1 MPEYPDIKTYVEALE
16 RHCTGKTLKRL
27 RVASPFVVRTFDPPI
42 SSIEGKTL
50 IGFSNIG
57 KRIVW
62 EFEDDHFLIV
72 HLMIAGR
79 LRWKKPGTKLNRKTG
94 LAAFDFEDGCVVFTE
109 ASSKKRASMHL
120 VLGAEAVAD
129 HDPGGIDVFSCT
141 NEEFVS
147 AMTAKNHTIKRA
159 LTDPKILSGIGNAYS
174 DEILF
179 HAKMSPYRQTQK
191 MAEADYEA
199 LLDTIR
205 QTLDVWTERFRNEVG
220 DGFPDKVTAFRDEMC
235 VHGKFKEP
243 CTICGTKI
251 QRVRRASNEMNYC
264 PVCQTGGK
272 LLSDRSLSRLLK
284 DDWQKTLET

>member
-1 MPEYPDIKTYVEALE
+1 MPEYPDIQTYVEALE
-16 RHCTGKTLKRL
+16 RHCAGKTLNKL
-27 RVASPFVVRTFDPPI
+27 RIASPFVVRTFDPMI
-42 SSIEGKTL
+42 SSLEGKKVL
-50 IGFSNIG
+50 GFSNLG

-62 EFEDDHFLIV
+62 VFEDDHLLIV

-79 LRWKKPGTKLNRKTG
+79 LRWKKAGTKLNRKNG
-94 LAAFDFEDGCVVFTE
+94 LAAFDFEDGSVIFTE

-120 VLGAEAVAD
+120 VIGKEAVAE
-129 HDPGGIDVFSCT
+129 HDPGGIDVFDCT
-141 NEEFVS
+141 LDEFIA
-147 AMTAKNHTIKRA
+147 AMTASNHTIKRA

-179 HAKMSPYRQTQK
+179 HAQMSPYVQTQK
-191 MAEADYEA
+191 LSEEDYAA
-199 LLDTIR
+199 LLTTIR
-205 QTLDVWTERFRNEVG
+205 TTLTEWVERFREELG
-220 DGFPDKVTAFRDEMC
+220 DGFPDKVTAFREEMC

-243 CTICGTKI
+243 CTVCGTKI

-284 DDWQKTLET
+284 DDWQKTLED

>member
-1 MPEYPDIKTYVEALE
+1 MPEYPDITIYVEALE
-16 RHCTGKTLKRL
+16 RRCSGKILTKSRI
-27 RVASPFVVRTFDPPI
+27 ASPFVVRTFDPPMTALD
-42 SSIEGKTL
+42 GKMML
-50 IGFSNIG
+50 GFDHLG
-57 KRIVW
+57 KRLVW
-62 EFEDDHFLIV
+62 KFEDDLFLVV

-79 LRWKKPGTKLNRKTG
+79 LRWKKPDTKLNRKNG
-94 LAAFDFEDGCVVFTE
+94 LAAFDFDDGCLVFTE

-120 VLGAEAVAD
+120 VRGDAALAE

-141 NEEFVS
+141 EDEFFT
-147 AMTAKNHTIKRA
+147 AMTKNNHTLKRA

-191 MAEADYEA
+191 ISEEAYSC
-199 LLDTIR
+199 LLVTIR
-205 QTLDVWTERFRNEVG
+205 DTLTQWVERFRNETG
-220 DGFPDKVTAFRDEMC
+220 DGFPEKVTAFQPEVC

-243 CTICGTKI
+243 CVVCGPKI

-284 DDWQKTLET
+284 DDWQKTLES